1 MSAILPH
8 RLEGTVEHSDRG
20 LLLRDRDGM
29 WWRLDCSADVRPYL
43 TGTVRIAGVRTPQG
57 SIEVWHVEAMP
68 A

>member
-1 MSAILPH
+1 MPP
-8 RLEGTVEHSDRG
+8 RG

-57 SIEVWHVEAMP
+57 AIEVWHVEAI
-68 A
+68 AA